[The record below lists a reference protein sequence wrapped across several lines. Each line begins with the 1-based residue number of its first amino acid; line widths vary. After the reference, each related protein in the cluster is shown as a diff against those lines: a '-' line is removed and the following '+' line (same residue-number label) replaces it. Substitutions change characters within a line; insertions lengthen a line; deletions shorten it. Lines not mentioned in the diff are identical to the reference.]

1 MATTSFRF
9 LAAVLLVG
17 GLAASGLAASCSF
30 GPPQGCG
37 DNIGGTANEAL
48 FYQHFS
54 TMALVSQTTGQPGPN
69 GEEGEQY
76 GQSDALSLL
85 VDAKDEVAVR
95 ACVQYRS
102 GGGDLPLDRTET
114 MAAGQGS
121 MGLGTFGSGSY
132 VVRVIVEDTLVKN
145 FPFQV
150 K

>member
-1 MATTSFRF
+1 MAATSFRF
-9 LAAVLLVG
+9 LAAALLVG
-17 GLAASGLAASCSF
+17 GLAASCSF

-48 FYQHFS
+48 FDQRFS
-54 TMALVSQTTGQPGPN
+54 SMALVSQTTGQPGPN

-76 GQSDALSLL
+76 GQDEALRLE
-85 VDAKDEVAVR
+85 AETKAEVTVR
-95 ACVQYRS
+95 ACVQCRS
-102 GGGDLPLDRTET
+102 GGGDLPLDKAER

-121 MGLGTFGSGSY
+121 MDLGTFGSGSY